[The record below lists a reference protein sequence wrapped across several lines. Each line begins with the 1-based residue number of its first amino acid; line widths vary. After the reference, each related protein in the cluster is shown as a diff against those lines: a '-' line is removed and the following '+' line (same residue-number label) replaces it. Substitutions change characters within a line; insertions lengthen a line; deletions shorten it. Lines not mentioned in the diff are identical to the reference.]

1 MIFPTL
7 EFFLF
12 FSFVFVTHWYILP
25 ALIPEPKL
33 RKSLIHIFLLIVSYI
48 FYMSW
53 NWKFG
58 GLILLS
64 TLIDFFLADLIF
76 ESKNQVFRKR
86 MIVISLVLNL
96 VFILGFF
103 KYYGFL
109 SENLNALLH
118 TLGFQSLFPVLK
130 IVLPVGISFYTFQS
144 LSYTIDVYRGAIP
157 SEKNFIR
164 FALFV
169 SFFPQL
175 VAGPIVTAKSFLPQ
189 LQTEKKI
196 EDIPFR
202 KAIRYFLMGYF
213 KKVVLSDNISPIA
226 DLIFKNPDV
235 YSTEA
240 LWLGAFLFWVQVYC
254 DFSGYTDMAY
264 SAALLLGYELPEN
277 FRMPYISQ
285 SVTEHWRR
293 WHITLSTW
301 LRDYVYI
308 SLGGNRVG
316 LFRHR
321 FNVWF
326 TMFVG
331 GIWHGANWTFLIWG
345 SIQGGFLLIESVLK
359 EWKAKWFPNLT
370 IPDSWDKALT
380 PVRVLYAST
389 VAVTFGV
396 IFRSANIES
405 ALKMIHGMYVYQS
418 GELRPYMLK
427 QGIPAILCVI
437 IGHYLGW
444 LIYEKGKEFKIP
456 VWLEFSLYPLI
467 AFCFAILSPDGE
479 IPFIYFD
486 F

>member
-12 FSFVFVTHWYILP
+12 FSFVFIVHWFILP
-25 ALIPEPKL
+25 AVFRNSES
-33 RKSLIHIFLLIVSYI
+33 RKSIIHIFLLIASYA

-64 TLIDFFLADLIF
+64 TVIDFVLADWIF
-76 ESKNQVFRKR
+76 ESKDPVFRKR

-103 KYYGFL
+103 KYYEFL
-109 SENLNALLH
+109 SGNLNALL
-118 TLGFQSLFPVLK
+118 TSLGWQALFPVLK
-130 IVLPVGISFYTFQS
+130 VVLPVGVSFYTFQS

-189 LQTEKKI
+189 LHTEKKLS
-196 EDIPFR
+196 EIPFR
-202 KAIRYFLMGYF
+202 KAIRYFFLGYF

-226 DLIFKNPDV
+226 DTIFGNPNH

-240 LWLGAFLFWVQVYC
+240 LWLAAFLFWVQVYC

-264 SAALLLGYELPEN
+264 SAALLLGYQLPEN
-277 FRMPYISQ
+277 FRMPYLSQ
-285 SVTEHWRR
+285 TVTEHWRR

-301 LRDYVYI
+301 LRDYVYF

-316 LFRHR
+316 AFRHR

-331 GIWHGANWTFLIWG
+331 GIWHGANWTFFIWG
-345 SIQGGFLLIESVLK
+345 SIQGGFLLFESLLK
-359 EWKAKWFPNLT
+359 DAKEHFFPNLN
-370 IPDSWDKALT
+370 PSPLLSKLLT
-380 PVRVLYAST
+380 PARIAYAT
-389 VAVTFGV
+389 IVAVTFGT
-396 IFRSANIES
+396 IFRSANISS
-405 ALKMIHGMYVYQS
+405 ALDMIHGMYIYQA

-427 QGIPAILCVI
+427 QGIPAILCVMV
-437 IGHYLGW
+437 GHYLGW
-444 LIYEKGKEFKIP
+444 LIFEKGKEIRIP
-456 VWLEFSLYPLI
+456 VWLEFSLYPIL
-467 AFCFAILSPDGE
+467 AFVFALMSPDGE